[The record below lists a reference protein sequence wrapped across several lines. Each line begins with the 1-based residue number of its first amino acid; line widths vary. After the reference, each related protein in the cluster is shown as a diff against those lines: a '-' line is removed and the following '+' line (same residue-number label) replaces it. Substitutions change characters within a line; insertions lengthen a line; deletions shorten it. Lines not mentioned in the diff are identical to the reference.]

1 MQVRGG
7 DDPFDVPM
15 YVLCR
20 RWVRNDPENDEAAV
34 PAVQVCFCFELSY
47 ADSMHY
53 AIVHVGHVTQ
63 ALTCSTLFILGA

>member
-34 PAVQVCFCFELSY
+34 PAVQVCF
-47 ADSMHY
+47 
-53 AIVHVGHVTQ
+53 
-63 ALTCSTLFILGA
+63 